1 MNAACHGDKRL
12 TRVRS
17 PGTLG
22 PPSCIDGTSWARALR
37 RETKIGGES
46 RDEAQQMA
54 RVFLLGSLQ
63 SRVPLLSHLSFPK
76 IRSGRIRAGRIR
88 SSSNAMFAIIYRL
101 EHL

>member
-1 MNAACHGDKRL
+1 MELLGRE
-12 TRVRS
+12 RS
-17 PGTLG
+17 
-22 PPSCIDGTSWARALR
+22 R

-76 IRSGRIRAGRIR
+76 IRSGRIRAVRQ
-88 SSSNAMFAIIYRL
+88 NQIII
-101 EHL
+101 